1 MSSRLDSLTDALR
14 NANGQNLIKPLS
26 IVAERHK
33 PSSDVFPT
41 GYIDFDNA
49 MDGGWRGG
57 ELIVV
62 SGRTGEGKTTW
73 CQNVSMMYASR
84 DIPSLWFS
92 FEMSPWYLKQKFELI
107 SDVDGKELYAPEEL
121 MAHNLEDIEKKILSG
136 IQQYACKVVF
146 IDHLHYLTPLKTF
159 GENVSFAVGNI
170 VRELK
175 LMAVKHD
182 VIIVLIAHTK
192 KIDGEEELSLSSI
205 RDSSLI
211 SQEADYV
218 FLIERLKLEKKL
230 KLMASQ
236 GTDWTNE
243 AKIQLAKNRRKGEL
257 FYKKFRMQE
266 GVFTNT
272 EEEEYGEY
280 ITQAK

>member
-1 MSSRLDSLTDALR
+1 MSSHLDSLT
-14 NANGQNLIKPLS
+14 NAIREQQGQNLVKPLS
-26 IVAERHK
+26 IVAEAHK
-33 PSSDVFPT
+33 PSSEVFPT
-41 GYIDFDNA
+41 GYTEFDNA

-62 SGRTGEGKTTW
+62 SGKTGEGKTTW
-73 CQNVSMMYASR
+73 CQNVSMMFASR

-107 SDVDGKELYAPEEL
+107 SDVEGKELYAPEEL
-121 MAHNLEDIEKKILSG
+121 LAHNLEDIEKKILSG
-136 IQQYACKVVF
+136 IEQYACKVVF

-159 GENVSFAVGNI
+159 GENVSFAVGGI

-192 KIDGEEELSLSSI
+192 KIDNDEELSLASI

-218 FLIERLKLEKKL
+218 FLIERMKLEKKM
-230 KLMASQ
+230 KLMSSQ

-257 FYKKFRMQE
+257 FYKKFQMVD
-266 GVFTNT
+266 GVFTKI
-272 EEEEYGEY
+272 EADEYAEY
-280 ITQAK
+280 IPH

>member
-1 MSSRLDSLTDALR
+1 MSKYQDIIKATSE
-14 NANGQNLIKPLS
+14 NLVKPLTV
-26 IVAERHK
+26 IAEKHK
-33 PSSDVFPT
+33 PSQDVFSI
-41 GYIDFDNA
+41 GYEDFDAA

-62 SGRTGEGKTTW
+62 SGKTGEGKTTW
-73 CQNVSMMYASR
+73 CQNVSMKMAER

-92 FEMSPWYLKQKFELI
+92 YEMSPWYLKQKFELI
-107 SDVDGKELYAPEEL
+107 APIENSEIYAPEEL
-121 MAHNLEDIEKKILSG
+121 LAHNLQDLERKILAG
-136 IQQYACKVVF
+136 IQQWACKVIF
-146 IDHLHYLTPLKTF
+146 IDHLHYLTPLKDF

-192 KIDGEEELSLSSI
+192 KIYEDEELTLASI

-218 FLIERLKLEKKL
+218 FLVERLREKQERKKL
-230 KLMASQ
+230 SLEPIK
-236 GTDWTNE
+236 GTVWTNE
-243 AKIQLAKNRRKGEL
+243 AKIQIAKNRRLGQL
-257 FYKKFRMQE
+257 FFKKFQMVN
-266 GVFTNT
+266 GVFMVT
-272 EEEEYGEY
+272 EQEEYDEY
-280 ITQAK
+280 I